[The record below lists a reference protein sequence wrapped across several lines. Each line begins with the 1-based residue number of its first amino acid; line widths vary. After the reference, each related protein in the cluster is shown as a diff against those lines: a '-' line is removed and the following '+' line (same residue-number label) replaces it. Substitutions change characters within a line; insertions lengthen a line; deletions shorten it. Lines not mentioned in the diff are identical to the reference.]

1 MAHRLLAQV
10 IFTGTKVFG
19 RAFTEAYKEAA
30 AATTAQQATK
40 GEKGSNAK
48 KTSATSR
55 DGDITLDEACKILDV
70 DLSGLSLDKA
80 QKKYEYLFDI
90 NSKEKGGS
98 FYVQSKVYR
107 SMERIKNEIE
117 YLQEFQKAKTDV
129 EGQSNDTGKSNT
141 QQGNDKST

>member
-10 IFTGTKVFG
+10 VITGARVFG

-30 AATTAQQATK
+30 AATTAQQANK
-40 GEKGSNAK
+40 ASGNAGK
-48 KTSATSR
+48 KTNAASR

-70 DLSGLSLDKA
+70 DLSGLSIDKA
-80 QKKYEYLFDI
+80 QKKYDYLFDI

-107 SMERIKNEIE
+107 SMERIKNELQ
-117 YLQEFQKAKTDV
+117 YLEEFQKAKEA
-129 EGQSNDTGKSNT
+129 EGKKPDETKAT
-141 QQGNDKST
+141 